1 MVAIYV
7 NLVLQGKR
15 TIEQVPAKWRA
26 EVEKKLQELNN
37 NDGNT

>member
-1 MVAIYV
+1 MVTIYV
-7 NLVLQGKR
+7 NLVLAGKR

>member
-26 EVEKKLQELNN
+26 EVEKKIQELNAN
-37 NDGNT
+37 GNT

>member
-26 EVEKKLQELNN
+26 EVEKKIQELNN